1 MTNCKPYIIASG
13 ICLAIALTAA
23 MSGCANRGTGPKG
36 GPKDTVPPTLLRET
50 PLNGTCNF
58 TGKTVVLQ
66 FDEYVQLNNVAE
78 NVLISPPQQKP
89 PIVKAIG
96 KKVIVT
102 FEEPLRDS
110 TTYTIDFG
118 QAICDNNEKVP
129 LGNYSFSFATGS
141 HIDTLAMFGKVI
153 NAEDLNPVQGVV
165 VGVQEILDDSA
176 FATLPFTRIAK
187 SDSVGQFGVLNMR
200 GGTYRIYALRD
211 VSKDYLYQP
220 SEALAFTDEV
230 FSPSLAYDSIAVPGD
245 STVLAADSTAIIA
258 DSTMVNDSTTAQ
270 GVEFVRDYYHVP
282 DTIVLKLFSENKQR
296 HYFIRALRDKEQ
308 HYFTLLFAAPQ
319 DSLPTIV
326 AIPPDSTQMDS
337 TWVDFT
343 QYMLCQ
349 ANPTKDTLVYWLT
362 DSAAISMDTLRFT
375 MTYKMSDSLYQL
387 VDTTDTVQA
396 IYRHPRMS
404 QKAIEAKRRQDA
416 NRKVELRSNASS
428 KMDIYRNIEW
438 YATTPLTDYSP
449 DSIHLLEK
457 IDTLLKPV
465 AFTIEPLDSIGMRY
479 VLRAKLEP
487 EHSYILRIDSGAMHD
502 IYGLANMP
510 FKGEYKLRSLDEYST
525 LTIRLQHFD
534 SRARIQILNDKDQVV
549 REQPALPEGAT
560 FKYLEAKSFYVRLY
574 IDIDG
579 NGKWTTGDWATKRQ
593 PEPVYYYSK
602 KLSLR
607 ANWEFE
613 EVFDHLELPLLEQK
627 PKALIKV
634 DTGKTN
640 KK

>member
-1 MTNCKPYIIASG
+1 MINCKQYIVALCACAA
-13 ICLAIALTAA
+13 ICLIAAL
-23 MSGCANRGTGPKG
+23 SGCANRGSGPQG
-36 GPKDTVPPTLLRET
+36 GPKDSIPPRLIRET

-58 TGKTVVLQ
+58 SGKTIVLQ
-66 FDEYVQLNNVAE
+66 FDEYVQLNNVSE

-102 FEEPLRDS
+102 FEEDLRDS

-129 LGNYSFSFATGS
+129 MGNYSFSFATGPY
-141 HIDTLAMFGKVI
+141 IDTLAMFGRVI
-153 NAEDLNPVQGVV
+153 NAENLNPVQGVV

-176 FATLPFTRIAK
+176 FATIPFTRITK

-200 GGTYRIYALRD
+200 GGKYRIYALRD

-230 FSPSLAYDSIAVPGD
+230 FSPSLAYDSVPKTLKND
-245 STVLAADSTAIIA
+245 STLVNDSISTSPIDSTAISDSIA
-258 DSTMVNDSTTAQ
+258 VQ
-270 GVEFVRDYYHVP
+270 PPVRDWYHVP
-282 DTIVLKLFSENKQR
+282 DTIVLKLFTENKQR
-296 HYFIRALRDKEQ
+296 HYFVRVLRDKEQ
-308 HYFTLLFAAPQ
+308 HFFTLLFSAPQ
-319 DSLPTIV
+319 DTLPTIV
-326 AIPPDSTQMDS
+326 ALPPDSTTQDS

-343 QYMLCQ
+343 KYMLCQ

-362 DSAAISMDTLRFT
+362 DSMAISMDTLSFL

-404 QKAIEAKRRQDA
+404 QKAIEAKKRQAA
-416 NRKVELRSNASS
+416 NRKVELRANSS
-428 KMDIYRNIEW
+428 TKFDIYRNIEW
-438 YATTPLTDYSP
+438 YASTPLLDYSI
-449 DSIHLLEK
+449 DSIHLIEK
-457 IDTLLKPV
+457 IDSLTKSVPFTL
-465 AFTIEPLDSIGMRY
+465 EPLDSVG
-479 VLRAKLEP
+479 LRFELQAKLEP
-487 EHSYILRIDSGAMHD
+487 EHTYSLHIDSGAVHD
-502 IYGLANMP
+502 IYGVTNMP
-510 FKGEYKLRSLDEYST
+510 MKADFKLRSLNEYST
-525 LTIRLQHFD
+525 LTIRLEHFD
-534 SRARIQILNDKDQVV
+534 PRARIQILNDKDKVV
-549 REQPALPEGAT
+549 RELPALPEGAT

-579 NGKWTTGDWATKRQ
+579 NGEWTTGDWALKRQ

-613 EVFDHLELPLLEQK
+613 ETFDHLALPILEQK
-627 PKALIKV
+627 PKALITV
-634 DTGKTN
+634 DTGKA